1 MVRKTQSAK
10 EYTVKNQ
17 LNQTESGRISHKMG
31 DSIGNFILW
40 LDNHSLW
47 WTGILFLGITF
58 FPYLLL
64 GKGSV
69 FEIHD
74 QLDETLL
81 TYVLNAR
88 HLLDDTGF
96 FPEILGGI
104 HASGMQPSAILFI
117 PLYRLLPT
125 FAAFL
130 VQYLIVCACGYFG
143 MYACTRELTGSSIL
157 GVAMA
162 ACFALLPLQPVYG
175 LSAWG
180 VPLLLYAFLCLNRKK
195 RLWSS
200 LLLILLFGLT
210 THLVLIGYVV
220 LSFWA
225 VHIVWQICRKEL
237 NPWSAGGFALLTG
250 TYVAVNHNLFLEL
263 LLGQSSYV
271 SHREELVNNGYPF
284 LETVCDVFLNSSQHA
299 VSLHKYLILPILILL
314 LIEGIRYG
322 KLEQQEK
329 VRFRAAAGI
338 FMVLAGIA
346 LLFGICRSQWVAELK
361 NHMSGFWRYFQ
372 IERYYWLY
380 PTLWYLD
387 FALVFSIWWKRKG
400 GWEIALVK
408 CLALLLLLLPTLNL
422 IKPGSYFYQNVNQYN
437 NGSGITGYISWES
450 YYAQDLMRDIEQAI
464 GRDMS
469 TYRVAHLGISP
480 APSLM
485 HGFYT
490 VDGYSNNYPLEYK
503 HRFRRV
509 IADELTKSEETRLY
523 FDRWGSRC
531 YLFNG
536 ASGTYWN
543 MSKYDN
549 VKYERLDFDMEALKD
564 LGCDYLFSGGEIL
577 CAGELGLELMGYF
590 ETEESYWGIW
600 LYAVG

>member
-1 MVRKTQSAK
+1 MK

-17 LNQTESGRISHKMG
+17 LNQEENGNILHRIGSCLG
-31 DSIGNFILW
+31 SFILW
-40 LDNHSLW
+40 LDAHSLW
-47 WTGILFLGITF
+47 WTGILFLVITF
-58 FPYLLL
+58 LPYLVL
-64 GKGSV
+64 KEGSV

-74 QLDETLL
+74 QLDETLM

-88 HLLDDTGF
+88 HLTDDSRF
-96 FPEILGGI
+96 FPEILCGI
-104 HASGMQPSAILFI
+104 SASGMQPSAILFI
-117 PLYRLLPT
+117 TLYKWLPT
-125 FAAFL
+125 FWAFL
-130 VQYLIVCACGYFG
+130 VQYLMVCACGYFG
-143 MYACTRELTGSSIL
+143 MYACTRKITGSSIL
-157 GVAMA
+157 GVVMA
-162 ACFALLPLQPVYG
+162 VCFALLPLQPVYG

-180 VPLLLYAFLCLNRKK
+180 VPLLLYAFLCLNQKQ

-200 LLLILLFGLT
+200 MLLILLFGFT

-225 VHIVWQICRKEL
+225 VHMAWEILHRKL
-237 NPWSAGGFALLTG
+237 NLWSVGGFVLLTG
-250 TYVAVNHNLFLEL
+250 TYVAVNHSLFLEL

-271 SHREELVNNGYPF
+271 SHREELVNSGYPF
-284 LETVCDVFLNSSQHA
+284 FATVWDVFLNSSQHA
-299 VSLHKYLILPILILL
+299 VSLHKYLILPILVLL

-322 KLEQQEK
+322 RLEQQEK
-329 VRFRAAAGI
+329 LRFRAAVGI

-361 NHMSGFWRYFQ
+361 NGMSGFLRYFQ
-372 IERYYWLY
+372 AERYYWLY
-380 PTLWYLD
+380 PALWYLE
-387 FALVFSIWWKRKG
+387 FALTFGIWWKRKG
-400 GWEIALVK
+400 AWQITLVK
-408 CLALLLLLLPTLNL
+408 CLVLLLLLLPTLNL

-450 YYAQDLMRDIEQAI
+450 YYAEELMSDIEQAI

-469 TYRVAHLGISP
+469 TYRVVHLGISP

-503 HRFRRV
+503 HKFRRV
-509 IADELTKSEETRLY
+509 IADELLKSEETRLY
-523 FDRWGSRC
+523 FDQWGSRC

-543 MSKYDN
+543 MSKYEK
-549 VKYERLDFDMEALKD
+549 VKYEQLDFDMEALKD
-564 LGCDYLFSGGEIL
+564 LGCEYLFSGGEIL
-577 CAGELGLELMGYF
+577 CADELGLELMGYF
-590 ETEESYWGIW
+590 ETEKSFWGIW

>member
-1 MVRKTQSAK
+1 MK

-17 LNQTESGRISHKMG
+17 LNQTPKPSILYRIGSCLG
-31 DSIGNFILW
+31 SFIVW
-40 LDNHSLW
+40 LDAHSLW

-58 FPYLLL
+58 LPYLVL
-64 GKGSV
+64 KEGSV

-88 HLLDDTGF
+88 HLADDGGF

-104 HASGMQPSAILFI
+104 SASGMQPSAILFI
-117 PLYRLLPT
+117 PLYRWLPT
-125 FAAFL
+125 FWAFL

-143 MYACTRELTGSSIL
+143 MYACTRKITGSSIL
-157 GVAMA
+157 GVVTAV
-162 ACFALLPLQPVYG
+162 CFALLPLQPVYG

-180 VPLLLYAFLCLNRKK
+180 VGLLLYAFLCLNQKK

-200 LLLILLFGLT
+200 MLLILLFGLT

-225 VHIVWQICRKEL
+225 LHMVWQGLHKKL
-237 NPWSAGGFALLTG
+237 NPWSAGGFVLLTG

-263 LLGQSSYV
+263 LLAQSSYV
-271 SHREELVNNGYPF
+271 SHREELVNIGYPF
-284 LETVCDVFLNSSQHA
+284 LETIRDVFFNSSQHA
-299 VSLHKYLILPILILL
+299 VSLHKYLILPILVLL
-314 LIEGIRYG
+314 FIEGIRYE

-329 VRFRAAAGI
+329 IRFWAAVGI
-338 FMVLAGIA
+338 FVVLAGIA
-346 LLFGICRSQWVAELK
+346 VLFGICRSQWVTDLK
-361 NHMSGFWRYFQ
+361 NGMSGFLRYFQ
-372 IERYYWLY
+372 AERYYWLY
-380 PTLWYLD
+380 PALWYLE

-400 GWEIALVK
+400 GWQITLVK
-408 CLALLLLLLPTLNL
+408 CVALLLLLLPTLNL

-437 NGSGITGYISWES
+437 NGSDITGYISWES
-450 YYAQDLMRDIEQAI
+450 YYAEDLMSDIEQAI

-503 HRFRRV
+503 HKFRRV
-509 IADELTKSEETRLY
+509 IAEELTKNEETRLY
-523 FDRWGSRC
+523 FDWWGSRC

-549 VKYERLDFDMEALKD
+549 VKYEQLDFDMKALKD
-564 LGCDYLFSGGEIL
+564 LGCEYLFSGGEIL
-577 CAGELGLELMGYF
+577 CAGELGLKLIGYF
-590 ETEESYWGIW
+590 ETEKSYWGIW
-600 LYAVG
+600 LYAVE

>member
-1 MVRKTQSAK
+1 MKDH
-10 EYTVKNQ
+10 TVKNQ
-17 LNQTESGRISHKMG
+17 LNQTEGSRILHKLG
-31 DSIGNFILW
+31 DGIGNFILW
-40 LDNHSLW
+40 LDDHSLW

-64 GKGSV
+64 GEGSV

-88 HLLDDTGF
+88 HLGDDTGF

-157 GVAMA
+157 AVVTA

-180 VPLLLYAFLCLNRKK
+180 VPLLLYAYLCLNQKK
-195 RLWSS
+195 RLWQS

-225 VHIVWQICRKEL
+225 LNIVWRIFRKKL
-237 NPWSAGGFALLTG
+237 NPWSVGGFALLTG
-250 TYVAVNHNLFLEL
+250 TYVAVNHDLFLEL

-271 SHREELVNNGYPF
+271 SHREELVNNAYPF
-284 LETVCDVFLNSSQHA
+284 LETAWDVFLNSSQHA
-299 VSLHKYLILPILILL
+299 VSLHKYLILPIVLLL

-329 VRFRAAAGI
+329 IRFLTAVGI

-346 LLFGICRSQWVAELK
+346 LLFGICRSQWVVDLK
-361 NHMSGFWRYFQ
+361 NRMSGFLRYFQ

-380 PTLWYLD
+380 PALWYLD
-387 FALVFSIWWKRKG
+387 LALVFSIWWKRKG
-400 GWEIALVK
+400 KGQILVMK
-408 CLALLLLLLPTLNL
+408 LLVLLLLLLPTLNL
-422 IKPGSYFYQNVNQYN
+422 IKPKSYFYQNVNQYN
-437 NGSGITGYISWES
+437 NGSGITGYVSWES
-450 YYAQDLMRDIEQAI
+450 YYAKDLMAKLEQAI

-480 APSLM
+480 APSLL

-503 HRFRRV
+503 HAFRQV
-509 IADELTKSEETRLY
+509 IADELAKSEATRLY
-523 FDRWGSRC
+523 FDQWGSRC
-531 YLFNG
+531 YLFN
-536 ASGTYWN
+536 ASSGTYWN
-543 MSKYDN
+543 MSKYEN
-549 VKYERLDFDMEALKD
+549 VKYEQLDLDMEALRD
-564 LGCDYLFSGGEIL
+564 LSCEYLFSGGEIL
-577 CAGELGLELMGYF
+577 CAEELGLELMGYY
-590 ETEESYWGIW
+590 ETEKSYWGIW
-600 LYAVG
+600 LYALAGKNTQ

>member
-1 MVRKTQSAK
+1 MK

-17 LNQTESGRISHKMG
+17 LNQDENGNILHRIGSCLG
-31 DSIGNFILW
+31 SFVLW
-40 LDNHSLW
+40 LDAHSLW

-58 FPYLLL
+58 LPYLVL
-64 GKGSV
+64 KEGSV

-88 HLLDDTGF
+88 HLSDHSGF

-104 HASGMQPSAILFI
+104 SASGMQPSAILFI
-117 PLYRLLPT
+117 PLYRWLPT
-125 FAAFL
+125 FWAFL
-130 VQYLIVCACGYFG
+130 VQYLVVCACGYFG
-143 MYACTRELTGSSIL
+143 MYACTRKITGSSIL
-157 GVAMA
+157 GVVTAV
-162 ACFALLPLQPVYG
+162 CFALLPIQPVYG

-180 VPLLLYAFLCLNRKK
+180 VPLLLYAILCLYQKK
-195 RLWSS
+195 RLGSS
-200 LLLILLFGLT
+200 MLLILLFGLT

-225 VHIVWQICRKEL
+225 VHMVWQGLHKRL

-271 SHREELVNNGYPF
+271 SHREELINNGYPF
-284 LETVCDVFLNSSQHA
+284 FETVRDVFLNSSQHA
-299 VSLHKYLILPILILL
+299 VSLHKYLILPILVLL
-314 LIEGIRYG
+314 LVEAIRYG

-329 VRFRAAAGI
+329 IRFRAAAGV
-338 FMVLAGIA
+338 FLVLAGIA
-346 LLFGICRSQWVAELK
+346 LLFGICRCQWVAELK
-361 NHMSGFWRYFQ
+361 NGVSGFLRYFQ
-372 IERYYWLY
+372 AERYYWLY
-380 PTLWYLD
+380 PALWYLD

-400 GWEIALVK
+400 PWQITLVK

-422 IKPGSYFYQNVNQYN
+422 IKPAAYFYRNVNQYN
-437 NGSGITGYISWES
+437 NGSDITGYISWES
-450 YYAQDLMRDIEQAI
+450 YYAEDLMSDIEQVI

-503 HRFRRV
+503 HKFRRV
-509 IADELTKSEETRLY
+509 IGEELLKNEETRLY

-543 MSKYDN
+543 LSKYDN
-549 VKYERLDFDMEALKD
+549 VKYEKLDFDMEALKD
-564 LGCDYLFSGGEIL
+564 LGCEYLFSGGEIL
-577 CAGELGLELMGYF
+577 CAEDLGLKLIGYF
-590 ETEESYWGIW
+590 ETEKSFWGIW
-600 LYAVG
+600 LYAVE

>member
-1 MVRKTQSAK
+1 MK
-10 EYTVKNQ
+10 EYTVKKQ
-17 LNQTESGRISHKMG
+17 LNHTENSNILHRIGSCLGKC
-31 DSIGNFILW
+31 ILW
-40 LDNHSLW
+40 LDAHSLW

-58 FPYLLL
+58 LPYLVL
-64 GKGSV
+64 KEGSV

-88 HLLDDTGF
+88 HLSDDSGF

-117 PLYRLLPT
+117 PLYRWLPT
-125 FAAFL
+125 FWAFL
-130 VQYLIVCACGYFG
+130 VQYLMVCACGYFG
-143 MYACTRELTGSSIL
+143 MYACTRKITGSSIL
-157 GVAMA
+157 GVVTA

-180 VPLLLYAFLCLNRKK
+180 VPLLLYAFLCLNQKK

-200 LLLILLFGLT
+200 MLLILLFGLT

-225 VHIVWQICRKEL
+225 VHMVWQILHKKL
-237 NPWSAGGFALLTG
+237 NSWSAGGFALLTG

-271 SHREELVNNGYPF
+271 SHREELVNGGYPF
-284 LETVCDVFLNSSQHA
+284 LETVRDVFLNSSQHA
-299 VSLHKYLILPILILL
+299 VSLHKYLILPILVLL

-329 VRFRAAAGI
+329 IRFRAAVGI
-338 FMVLAGIA
+338 FVVLAGIA

-361 NHMSGFWRYFQ
+361 NGMSGFLRYFQ
-372 IERYYWLY
+372 AERYYWLY
-380 PTLWYLD
+380 PALWYLE

-400 GWEIALVK
+400 AWQITLVK

-422 IKPGSYFYQNVNQYN
+422 IKPRSYFYQNVNQYN

-450 YYAQDLMRDIEQAI
+450 YYAEDLMSDIEQAI

-469 TYRVAHLGISP
+469 TYRIAHLGISP

-503 HRFRRV
+503 HKFRRV
-509 IADELTKSEETRLY
+509 IDKELTKNEETRLY

-543 MSKYDN
+543 LSKYEK
-549 VKYERLDFDMEALKD
+549 VKYEQLDFDMEALKD
-564 LGCDYLFSGGEIL
+564 LGCEYLFSGGEIL
-577 CAGELGLELMGYF
+577 CAGELGLKLIGYF
-590 ETEESYWGIW
+590 ETEKSYWGIW